1 MKILTMMVMAGLFS
15 LGAAH
20 ADALKPNPG
29 FDRVGM
35 ASGDSQRLP
44 GERSRTADGAR
55 FSAAPG
61 EGAEPGVANYPARKR
76 EMARRLVWLMLSAR

>member
-1 MKILTMMVMAGLFS
+1 MKKAMMLTLVALFN
-15 LGAAH
+15 LGAAQ

-35 ASGDSQRLP
+35 VADKGFASQP
-44 GERSRTADGAR
+44 AR
-55 FSAAPG
+55 FAAPG
-61 EGAEPGVANYPARKR
+61 EGRRSGEAVSPERKR